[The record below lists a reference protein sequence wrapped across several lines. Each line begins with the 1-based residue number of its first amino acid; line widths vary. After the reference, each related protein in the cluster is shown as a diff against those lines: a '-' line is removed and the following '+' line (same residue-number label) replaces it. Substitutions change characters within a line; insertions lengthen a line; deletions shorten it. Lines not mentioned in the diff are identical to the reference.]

1 MADRHNRVK
10 SLIARN
16 ISEIVAFELKKAS
29 IGMVSVNDVEVYD
42 DYSVANV
49 YVYFIDEKNQTRK
62 LEELKKTEGFV
73 RSSLAKRMD
82 TYKVPKVRFLLDE
95 SYLRASRLEEAL
107 KREEAQLE
115 ALENEGE
122 EK

>member
-49 YVYFIDEKNQTRK
+49 YVYFIDEKNQARQ